1 MQRIFRRQTWWSIHV
16 IYKSCLGGFYVS
28 KKASLLIPNL
38 SMHGLSFYI
47 GKISLLKSPQYHTF

>member
-16 IYKSCLGGFYVS
+16 IYKSCLVGFYVS

-47 GKISLLKSPQYHTF
+47 GNISLLKSPQFHTF